1 MWYNMDTDKN
11 NYKKERV
18 HLSSPN
24 EKTEHGFLQVD
35 NQILDLLLCDTKLN
49 VYGILILAKI
59 REYQRKKVKCF
70 ISNLTFSKMYK
81 TSESMIKRQ
90 ITELYELELIE
101 SIVALNDGARGK
113 LRLLKIP
120 RNFNKV
126 LNKILQTK
134 QYLNESFKGQNSTLN
149 SILTLEAMDEDENFK
164 GQFLGSNFDFEPR
177 TDTTFKGQ
185 NQGSKPT
192 TFKGHSDPITIDTNK
207 SPINN
212 RFLEGETGVLHPS
225 TLAPSPTSSTDD
237 FRNEPLA
244 ENSFVSVASNDA
256 LPNAHTGALSNS
268 QSDTYSD
275 TLEENDMARQR
286 NQKNDEITE
295 WFTTQVNPIKRY
307 EYELKNPQTAKY
319 YAWGNQCLA
328 ELQKDYYTP
337 EEIFEWFSKEDKL
350 WYLKKINWEHYNNP
364 NWQWLID
371 ASAEPIDN
379 NPITVN
385 EENI

>member
-1 MWYNMDTDKN
+1 M
-11 NYKKERV
+11 
-18 HLSSPN
+18 SSPN

-101 SIVALNDGARGK
+101 SVVALNDGARGK

-134 QYLNESFKGQNSTLN
+134 QYLNENFKGQNSTLN

-164 GQFLGSNFDFEPR
+164 GQFQGSNFDFEPR

-256 LPNAHTGALSNS
+256 LLDPQLLDS
-268 QSDTYSD
+268 QIDDNNY
-275 TLEENDMARQR
+275 EEIDMNYR

-295 WFTTQVNPIKRY
+295 WFNTQINPIKRY
-307 EYELKNPQTAKY
+307 EYELKNPTSAKY
-319 YAWGNQCLA
+319 YAWANQCVPDH
-328 ELQKDYYTP
+328 QKDYYTP

-350 WYLKKINWEHYNNP
+350 WYLKKINWEHCDNP
-364 NWQWLID
+364 KWSWLID
-371 ASAEPIDN
+371 MSIEPN
-379 NPITVN
+379 K
-385 EENI
+385 ENV